1 MGTSVEEG
9 SSQLLQA
16 VGNAT
21 EEEVSGLFG
30 HGAKVIIGQWG
41 TYSCFVLTIY
51 PEREELLNSAACP
64 AVRFPPRVHSPRL
77 GPRKETQLVQDVSG
91 DSLPLGC
98 PGSGFRVGL
107 TSSACGLFHPS
118 SACEG
123 SSV

>member
-16 VGNAT
+16 VANAT

-41 TYSCFVLTIY
+41 TYSCFVLTLCL
-51 PEREELLNSAACP
+51 ERVELLNSATCP
-64 AVRFPPRVHSPRL
+64 AAHFPPGVHFPSL

-107 TSSACGLFHPS
+107 TSSACGLLHPS
-118 SACEG
+118 SA
-123 SSV
+123 

>member
-1 MGTSVEEG
+1 MEEG

-16 VGNAT
+16 VANAT

-30 HGAKVIIGQWG
+30 HGTKVIIGQWG
-41 TYSCFVLTIY
+41 TYSCYVLTLY
-51 PEREELLNSAACP
+51 LERVEFLNSAACP
-64 AVRFPPRVHSPRL
+64 AAHFPPRL

-107 TSSACGLFHPS
+107 TSSACGLLHPS